1 MKENCNENTNNLLDS
16 RKAAGK
22 GITVSHMRP
31 SIKQPSFPATADQ
44 GAEAF
49 SVVRYTASRQREW
62 DDFVASAKNA
72 TFLFARG
79 YMDYH
84 RDRFTDYSLMVFH
97 GHRLVALL
105 PANLA
110 AGGPLISHEGLT
122 YGGLV
127 VGRAATLCTVLAG
140 FHAVL
145 RYLNQQQI
153 PTLFYKR
160 IPAFYN
166 TFPDDDVAY
175 ALFQLDAQL
184 YRCDCAT
191 VVPQF
196 DRLPFAADR
205 RRQIRKAASLGVRV
219 VQETAFQPFWEKVLV
234 PRLACRYGVKPVHT
248 LEEITLLASRFP
260 ENIKQFSAY
269 CGDEIVAG
277 STIYETATVAHAQYG
292 AVTEK
297 GRQIGAHAY
306 LFSSLIEQYR
316 NKRFF
321 DFGISNEN
329 EGRALNQ
336 GLLNWKEGFG
346 GRCYAHYFY
355 EISTKNF
362 PKLEAVLQSRASLFG
377 KPSGAYLTAP

>member
-1 MKENCNENTNNLLDS
+1 M
-16 RKAAGK
+16 
-22 GITVSHMRP
+22 
-31 SIKQPSFPATADQ
+31 
-44 GAEAF
+44 
-49 SVVRYTASRQREW
+49 VRYTASRQREW
-62 DDFVASAKNA
+62 DAFVGGAKNA

-84 RDRFTDYSLMVFH
+84 RDRFTDHSLMVFH

-140 FHAVL
+140 FYAIL
-145 RYLNQQQI
+145 RYLNRQQI

-166 TFPDDDVAY
+166 TIPDDEVAY
-175 ALFQLDAQL
+175 ALFLLDAQL
-184 YRCDCAT
+184 YRRDCAT
-191 VVPQF
+191 VIPQF
-196 DRLPFAADR
+196 DWLPLTADR
-205 RRQIRKAASLGVRV
+205 RRQIRKAASHGVRV
-219 VQETAFQPFWEKVLV
+219 VRETTFRPFWEKMLV
-234 PRLACRYGVKPVHT
+234 PQLACRYGVKPVHT
-248 LEEITLLASRFP
+248 LEEITFLAARFP

-277 STIYETATVAHAQYG
+277 STIYETSTVAHAQYG

-297 GRQIGAHAY
+297 GRRIGAHAC
-306 LFSSLIEQYR
+306 LFGWLIAQYR
-316 NKRFF
+316 DKRFF

-329 EGRALNQ
+329 EGRALNH

-346 GRCYAHYFY
+346 GRCYAHDFY
-355 EISTKNF
+355 EISTKSYA
-362 PKLEAVLQSRASLFG
+362 KLEAVLHSRAMIF
-377 KPSGAYLTAP
+377 SGSAGAS